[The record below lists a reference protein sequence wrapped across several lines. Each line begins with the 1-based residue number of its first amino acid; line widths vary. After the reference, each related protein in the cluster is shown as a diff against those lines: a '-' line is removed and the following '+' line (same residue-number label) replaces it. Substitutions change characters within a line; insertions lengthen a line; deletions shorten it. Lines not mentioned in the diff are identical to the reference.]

1 MWAVVSTSHD
11 LIAFAHCSVKQLK
24 DAVPGTHTSGIVR
37 VDIMHYI
44 DRLVV
49 NEFESLEAM
58 SSPKGHSAHKEEC
71 QINQLQIQYWFD
83 LLSERLALVI
93 NSPKLNS

>member
-1 MWAVVSTSHD
+1 MISQENSSISHIIMWAVVSTSHD

-37 VDIMHYI
+37 VDIMQYN

-49 NEFESLEAM
+49 NEFESLEA
-58 SSPKGHSAHKEEC
+58 
-71 QINQLQIQYWFD
+71 IY
-83 LLSERLALVI
+83 
-93 NSPKLNS
+93 